1 MGYQRLR
8 RRKIAVGLMALTILS
23 LGLQACGP
31 SVQFIYEGNIRF
43 EHCYRLDFDE
53 NIAPTHRKAC
63 WEDWVLRYTQGQ
75 TRDRLDYARR
85 RISEIDHGARGT
97 LTLHVAGSKDA
108 GDTSTLGL
116 PAPIPTSLH
125 KPPPARMAVPPATS
139 VSPEGSTQERPAR
152 ERPTRIVA
160 PPSDSTPAPSSPPA
174 RPKAVP

>member
-8 RRKIAVGLMALTILS
+8 RRKIAVGLMALTILG

-85 RISEIDHGARGT
+85 RISEMDQGARAT
-97 LTLHVAGSKDA
+97 LTLRVADSKDA
-108 GDTSTLGL
+108 GASSPLGL
-116 PAPIPTSLH
+116 PAPIPTNLH
-125 KPPPARMAVPPATS
+125 TPPPARMAVPSAAAAN
-139 VSPEGSTQERPAR
+139 PEGSHRERPAPLS
-152 ERPTRIVA
+152 EP
-160 PPSDSTPAPSSPPA
+160 TPARSAPPA

>member
-1 MGYQRLR
+1 MGNQRLL
-8 RRKIAVGLMALTILS
+8 RRKIAVGLMALTVFG

-85 RISEIDHGARGT
+85 RIHEIEHGARAT
-97 LTLHVAGSKDA
+97 LTLHVTDSKDVGA
-108 GDTSTLGL
+108 SSSLGM
-116 PAPIPTSLH
+116 PAPIPTNLH
-125 KPPPARMAVPPATS
+125 KPPPARMAVPSATPAHS
-139 VSPEGSTQERPAR
+139 EGLTPR
-152 ERPTRIVA
+152 VD
-160 PPSDSTPAPSSPPA
+160 PPSEPTPAHSAPQA
-174 RPKAVP
+174 RPKTVP